1 MNTTQLHTN
10 STRFRTLTST
20 RKTPRPIGK
29 SLNPSIKYAIANTL
43 VVGRQDLED
52 PGESPGEDESNEPV
66 GEELEVNEDG
76 LVIFP
81 TITKTIWDT
90 ETTATTTV
98 TIIEEQETIID
109 DRKSLS

>member
-1 MNTTQLHTN
+1 MNTTQVHTN
-10 STRFRTLTST
+10 RTRFRTLTST
-20 RKTPRPIGK
+20 RKTPKPIGK
-29 SLNPSIKYAIANTL
+29 NLSSSIKYAIANTL
-43 VVGRQDLED
+43 VVSRQDLEG
-52 PGESPGEDESNEPV
+52 PGESPEEDESNEPV

-90 ETTATTTV
+90 ETTATTTITV
-98 TIIEEQETIID
+98 IEEQETIIE